1 MAVVI
6 ADAVVRLLLDQSEFN
21 AGIDQ
26 AKARLNE
33 LGQQAQA
40 VAQQAQ
46 AAAQQAQG
54 AASQAQAA
62 ANQAASAGGG
72 GFMASAGRAAQSV
85 GQEVTSGAGFFGET
99 FLPRTTES
107 IRAATDPNSP
117 SGRGFSFGED
127 IGATGSFLRDWAGSI
142 GNAARGLARSF
153 TGGFSKGVDDTK
165 GVMSASMRD
174 AIDEAIKAGQD
185 EAEIGSPS
193 RRAARELG
201 SPITEGVG
209 MGILAGTG
217 AMTNAMMTSLM
228 FAFGA
233 WKAGIGGGTFVGSG
247 LNQVANPGGMLGG
260 GIGGFLG
267 GIGNAIDWE
276 NKIGGEPQSPAMASR
291 MLMGQLPMGVRDFGQ
306 SLVSG
311 LMGSFL
317 PGWAAGPLSDMVGTM
332 IGTKPILTPQ
342 QAMAGAQSADQGGFT
357 DYPYGGG
364 QYVFNNTYNLPG
376 NFTDVEREVQA
387 GTLQA
392 MRRLGVW

>member
-1 MAVVI
+1 MPVQI
-6 ADAVVRLLLDQSEFN
+6 AEATVKLLLDMSDFN
-21 AGIDQ
+21 AQMSQ
-26 AKARLNE
+26 AEARVQA

-40 VAQQAQ
+40 AQAQ
-46 AAAQQAQG
+46 AQS
-54 AASQAQAA
+54 AASSAQS
-62 ANQAASAGGG
+62 AASSSSLGARLRSMGGAVAGEVADVGDIVLPNTT
-72 GFMASAGRAAQSV
+72 AA
-85 GQEVTSGAGFFGET
+85 
-99 FLPRTTES
+99 
-107 IRAATDPNSP
+107 IRSATDPNSP
-117 SGRGFSFGED
+117 SGRGFSVGED
-127 IGATGSFLRDWAGSI
+127 LRASGSFLRDAWGGVSTMAQRI
-142 GNAARGLARSF
+142 GNAF
-153 TGGFSKGVDDTK
+153 TGGFSKGVDDSK
-165 GVMSASMRD
+165 GAMSASMRA

-185 EAEIGSPS
+185 EAEISSPS

-209 MGILAGTG
+209 MGIMAGTG
-217 AMTNAMMTSLM
+217 AMTNAMITSMM

-233 WKAGIGGGTFVGSG
+233 WKASIGGGTFVGSG
-247 LNQVANPGGMLGG
+247 LNQVANPGGFLGG
-260 GIGGFLG
+260 GLGGFLG

-306 SLVSG
+306 SLLSG
-311 LMGSFL
+311 VVGSIV
-317 PGWAAGPLSDMVGTM
+317 PGFMAGPLSDMLGTM
-332 IGTKPILTPQ
+332 LGTKPILTPQ